1 MESKELP
8 NGADLNLSPDAS
20 PITAKKQDDSSQSRS
35 TDRACRF
42 SAGSQSRAERYM
54 TLKEKREITLKQ
66 AEQKKRENGPKNLLQ
81 SDYKKRGL
89 DFCYYCGDKFNVG
102 EKIPRILIH
111 CGHTFCTECLSVLH
125 HNYRVRCPICRKL
138 VKQVESV
145 DKLPLNF
152 NILYEIVERDCIL
165 RDINFEDEDVIDCL
179 LCDKHD
185 QRVQH
190 FYCSNHLT
198 VFCRECIK
206 EDHTDERCFVVD
218 LYEIEKMRKMHRLN
232 QQMNKKQLEKRK
244 DDADHSCVTQEI
256 TPD

>member
-1 MESKELP
+1 MESANP
-8 NGADLNLSPDAS
+8 NNKHCAQPDAS
-20 PITAKKQDDSSQSRS
+20 VPQPDRPNRFAATQPGQSSQ
-35 TDRACRF
+35 
-42 SAGSQSRAERYM
+42 YL
-54 TLKEKREITLKQ
+54 TLI
-66 AEQKKRENGPKNLLQ
+66 KKRENQKKQHEEDKRKGHNQQLIQ
-81 SDYKKRGL
+81 ADYKCRGL

-125 HNYRVRCPICRKL
+125 HNFRVRCPICRKL

-152 NILYEIVERDCIL
+152 NILYEIVERDSIL
-165 RDINFEDEDVIDCL
+165 RDINFEDEECIDCL

-232 QQMNKKQLEKRK
+232 Q
-244 DDADHSCVTQEI
+244 
-256 TPD
+256 

>member
-1 MESKELP
+1 MSRFSVESQ
-8 NGADLNLSPDAS
+8 
-20 PITAKKQDDSSQSRS
+20 TRS
-35 TDRACRF
+35 TK
-42 SAGSQSRAERYM
+42 YL
-54 TLKEKREITLKQ
+54 TLKEKRELQTKL
-66 AEQKKRENGPKNLLQ
+66 ADDRKKAAAPKNLTQ
-81 SDYKKRGL
+81 ADYKTRGL
-89 DFCYYCGDKFNVG
+89 DFCYFCGEKFNVG

-111 CGHTFCTECLSVLH
+111 CGHTFCTECLTQIH

-152 NILYEIVERDCIL
+152 NILYEIVERDYIL
-165 RDINFEDEDVIDCL
+165 RDINFEDESCIDCL
-179 LCDKHD
+179 LCEKHD

-244 DDADHSCVTQEI
+244 DGANQSCVN
-256 TPD
+256 

>member
-1 MESKELP
+1 MNNTKTDEYSDDFEIEDEFVCIICL
-8 NGADLNLSPDAS
+8 DLMYQPTTTN
-20 PITAKKQDDSSQSRS
+20 
-35 TDRACRF
+35 
-42 SAGSQSRAERYM
+42 
-54 TLKEKREITLKQ
+54 
-66 AEQKKRENGPKNLLQ
+66 
-81 SDYKKRGL
+81 
-89 DFCYYCGDKFNVG
+89 
-102 EKIPRILIH
+102 

-125 HNYRVRCPICRKL
+125 HNFRVRCPICRKL
-138 VKQVESV
+138 VKQIDSV

-152 NILYEIVERDCIL
+152 NILYEIVERDSIL
-165 RDINFEDEDVIDCL
+165 RDINFEDEEIIDCL

-244 DDADHSCVTQEI
+244 DKSGISMVTQEI
-256 TPD
+256 TLDQVQGDPKWFLKRRDAILARQQQQQQQLIMLQQ